1 MSREHKKF
9 ERLFLFSEVA
19 KQLSFTEAAASL
31 GISRGY
37 LSEQI
42 RQLEKE
48 FARPLLIRTTRSVK
62 LTPQGELILAS
73 MSHVKQSLLDL
84 DRQIRHENNSIAGR
98 IKITAPSQFTQ
109 RYLLAI
115 CSEFQQ
121 QHPQINFS
129 LDSSYTTHDLAKSD
143 FDLAIRATNTP
154 PQNMVAKKLF
164 SYQHIC
170 CASPQY
176 LNRNGMPQRVT
187 DLTKHECLTATEF
200 TEWPLNGESLPVLS
214 SLSVNDN
221 HMLKSLAIAG
231 QGIIMVPEY
240 LVDKEI
246 ASGQLITVL
255 PQVST
260 ISSATYLMH
269 PQLIHQSAR
278 LSRFIEFTLQWIAN
292 NLPPSQQAAS

>member
-1 MSREHKKF
+1 
-9 ERLFLFSEVA
+9 
-19 KQLSFTEAAASL
+19 
-31 GISRGY
+31 
-37 LSEQI
+37 
-42 RQLEKE
+42 
-48 FARPLLIRTTRSVK
+48 
-62 LTPQGELILAS
+62 
-73 MSHVKQSLLDL
+73 
-84 DRQIRHENNSIAGR
+84 
-98 IKITAPSQFTQ
+98 
-109 RYLLAI
+109 
-115 CSEFQQ
+115 
-121 QHPQINFS
+121 
-129 LDSSYTTHDLAKSD
+129 
-143 FDLAIRATNTP
+143 
-154 PQNMVAKKLF
+154 
-164 SYQHIC
+164 
-170 CASPQY
+170 
-176 LNRNGMPQRVT
+176 MPQRVT
-187 DLTKHECLTATEF
+187 DVTKHECLTATEF

-260 ISSATYLMH
+260 VSSATYLMH